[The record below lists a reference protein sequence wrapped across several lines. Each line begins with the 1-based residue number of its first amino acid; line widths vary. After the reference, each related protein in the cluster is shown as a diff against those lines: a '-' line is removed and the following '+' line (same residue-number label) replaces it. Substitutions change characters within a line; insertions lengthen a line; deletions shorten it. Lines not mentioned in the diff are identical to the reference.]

1 MALQSLDLVGFFKLG
16 LGFCALH
23 ANVMESVNFHTQL
36 KFPLDYAAVRNGH
49 FLFSFLGRI
58 ENQNLCF
65 FFSPSGF
72 SFGVDF
78 PPFFSLFGF
87 VVH

>member
-49 FLFSFLGRI
+49 FLFSFFRSNRESKSVLF
-58 ENQNLCF
+58 L
-65 FFSPSGF
+65 FS
-72 SFGVDF
+72 
-78 PPFFSLFGF
+78 
-87 VVH
+87 